1 MATDVRHDMIALI
14 PRLRRFA
21 RALAG
26 STDDADDLVQ
36 GACERALRAIDS
48 WERGS
53 RLDSWMFRILRN
65 LWIDELRRK
74 KAERIA
80 DGAEV
85 DLEAPGEDGRLTTES
100 GLELMQVRA
109 LIAALPAAQREVLA
123 LVCIEDLSYRE
134 AAEVLQVPIGTV
146 MSRLARARLA
156 LAAATGRAR
165 RQVATE
171 PATEQSRPGP
181 NHAARPRCQRK
192 PAS

>member
-1 MATDVRHDMIALI
+1 
-14 PRLRRFA
+14 
-21 RALAG
+21 
-26 STDDADDLVQ
+26 
-36 GACERALRAIDS
+36 
-48 WERGS
+48 
-53 RLDSWMFRILRN
+53 MFRILRN

-100 GLELMQVRA
+100 KLELMQVRA
-109 LIAALPAAQREVLA
+109 LIAALPAAQREVIA

-156 LAAATGRAR
+156 LAAATGRTRTAGAFSCR
-165 RQVATE
+165 THAV
-171 PATEQSRPGP
+171 QSRSIRKSGS
-181 NHAARPRCQRK
+181 ASSSARQR
-192 PAS
+192 